1 MASTLHDG
9 DESPSW
15 NSKQEWKQIETPLLT
30 SQLALISHSWSHFKP
45 RSNATESASL
55 TSPQIPEAQ
64 FSFSN
69 ISMSL
74 PESSL
79 WISTFPNKLPEDS
92 ESEHPKSQ
100 PTTSNFWP
108 PFANLFKFPYIMSQ
122 TQGPKHQ
129 SQRDKG
135 TGTRTPTMDD
145 DGYIETLCQNPRHLS
160 PTRPH
165 PRKPSNTK
173 ISTSS
178 NSMHRVEDIFQP
190 GSRNG
195 KAFLECWACK
205 WEFEI
210 RPIPAFIFE
219 LGLNSREL
227 STKP

>member
-79 WISTFPNKLPEDS
+79 WISIFPNKLPEDS

-129 SQRDKG
+129 SQRDKD
-135 TGTRTPTMDD
+135 TGTRRWRWTTTAISRLCARIPDTYLLHVHIHVNLPTPRSQLAVTVCTGSKTSFSPAQGMEKPFWNAERVNENSK
-145 DGYIETLCQNPRHLS
+145 YVRYQHLYLS
-160 PTRPH
+160 
-165 PRKPSNTK
+165 
-173 ISTSS
+173 
-178 NSMHRVEDIFQP
+178 
-190 GSRNG
+190 
-195 KAFLECWACK
+195 WA
-205 WEFEI
+205 
-210 RPIPAFIFE
+210 
-219 LGLNSREL
+219 
-227 STKP
+227 